1 METTINLKKRI
12 HEFIEEADERI
23 LRIFNGIIEAEKK
36 EELEL
41 SDEHKEILD
50 QRLQNHKEN
59 VDSGKSWS
67 EVKKSLKEEYGISA
81 DH

>member
-12 HEFIEEADERI
+12 HEFIVEADERI

-41 SDEHKEILD
+41 SDEHKEILH
-50 QRLQNHKEN
+50 QRLQKHKEN
-59 VDSGKSWS
+59 PDSGKSWS
-67 EVKKSLKEEYGISA
+67 EVKKSLN
-81 DH
+81 

>member
-23 LRIFNGIIEAEKK
+23 LRIFNGIIEAKKK
-36 EELEL
+36 EEFEL
-41 SDEHKEILD
+41 SDEQKEILD
-50 QRLQNHKEN
+50 QRLLNHKQN
-59 VDSGKSWS
+59 PGSGKSWS
-67 EVKKSLKEEYGISA
+67 EVKQSLKEEYGISA

>member
-36 EELEL
+36 EDFELTE
-41 SDEHKEILD
+41 EQKEILD
-50 QRLQNHKEN
+50 QRLQHHKEN
-59 VDSGKSWS
+59 PDSGKSWS

>member
-23 LRIFNGIIEAEKK
+23 LRIFNVIIEAEKK
-36 EELEL
+36 DDFQLTEEQ
-41 SDEHKEILD
+41 KEILD
-50 QRLQNHKEN
+50 QRLLNHKQSP
-59 VDSGKSWS
+59 DSGKSWS
-67 EVKKSLKEEYGISA
+67 EVKQSLKEEYGISA